1 MNPEQR
7 VKVLEEEVSVL
18 KNEIKAVLLDIRE
31 HYLNY
36 QNPFAHGGASLGN
49 DSELPLDESP
59 EERVQSVELGGDEP
73 PPKVEKVGSEEA
85 GSEEELTPMCPVNS
99 PDEARRQSSRDK
111 SKVDLITIAGLT
123 QWVDQATVRIG
134 KDRAEALVEVGYTM
148 GRLSSGFREVLVRL
162 VRLSPSE
169 HANGRVTARD
179 YLAVLVQLE
188 GFLGRSTQPETTL
201 LSILSNDGEGGQP

>member
-1 MNPEQR
+1 MNSDQR
-7 VKVLEEEVSVL
+7 IEVVEKELKVL

-36 QNPFAHGGASLGN
+36 QNPFAHGGASPGN
-49 DSELPLDESP
+49 DSESPLDESP

-73 PPKVEKVGSEEA
+73 PPKVEELGSEETKA
-85 GSEEELTPMCPVNS
+85 EELAPTSPANS
-99 PDEARRQSSRDK
+99 PDETRRQNSRDK

-134 KDRAEALVEVGYTM
+134 KERAEALVEVGYTM
-148 GRLSSGFREVLVRL
+148 GRLSSGFREVLVKL
-162 VRLSPSE
+162 VRLSPVE

-188 GFLGRSTQPETTL
+188 GFLGRSTQPEIAL
-201 LSILSNDGEGGQP
+201 LSILANDDKGGQP

>member
-1 MNPEQR
+1 MDSEQR
-7 VKVLEEEVSVL
+7 IEVVEEDVKVL

-36 QNPFAHGGASLGN
+36 QNPFAHGGASPGN
-49 DSELPLDESP
+49 GSDLPLDESP
-59 EERVQSVELGGDEP
+59 EERVQSIKLGGDEP
-73 PPKVEKVGSEEA
+73 PPKVEELGSGEPKAED
-85 GSEEELTPMCPVNS
+85 LTPTRPANS
-99 PDEARRQSSRDK
+99 PDETRRQISRDK

-134 KDRAEALVEVGYTM
+134 KERVETLVEIGYTM

-162 VRLSPSE
+162 VRLSPAK
-169 HANGRVTARD
+169 HANGRVTAKD

-188 GFLGRSTQPETTL
+188 SFLGRSTQPEIAL
-201 LSILSNDGEGGQP
+201 LSILSNDDEGGQP

>member
-18 KNEIKAVLLDIRE
+18 KNEIKAVLL
-31 HYLNY
+31 YLNH

-49 DSELPLDESP
+49 DNELPLDEGP
-59 EERVQSVELGGDEP
+59 EERVQSVEVVRLP
-73 PPKVEKVGSEEA
+73 VRKVEKVGSEEA
-85 GSEEELTPMCPVNS
+85 EPEEELTPMCPVNS
-99 PDEARRQSSRDK
+99 PDEARCQRSRDK

-134 KDRAEALVEVGYTM
+134 KERAEVVVEIGYMM
-148 GRLSSGFREVLVRL
+148 GHLSSGFKEVLVRL

-169 HANGRVTARD
+169 HANERVTGVD

-188 GFLGRSTQPETTL
+188 GLLGQNTQPETAI